1 MNLKIKLERLEK
13 RACVDETCL
22 VCEMGRVGASLF
34 YQERARLGVVV
45 EKVSTE
51 IEEDECVECG
61 RPEYQ
66 DVSGIPAATRRQ
78 IRSLRAEIYGLIRA
92 RDRTEKN
99 RLGQLIGELD
109 DIAQTSFARELAA
122 YSEDE
127 AQLIRQAYIEAEAGF
142 AKWCEAHDAQLK
154 QMISR
159 PPLIVRRGFAA

>member
-92 RDRTEKN
+92 RAT
-99 RLGQLIGELD
+99 
-109 DIAQTSFARELAA
+109 ARKKT
-122 YSEDE
+122 
-127 AQLIRQAYIEAEAGF
+127 G
-142 AKWCEAHDAQLK
+142 W
-154 QMISR
+154 
-159 PPLIVRRGFAA
+159 GN